1 MIPST
6 LAAEVTDALEDFLS
20 TGFGPSNPALSG
32 VVEQFLAD
40 TDNLFKGPY
49 LSVDLPFRHAPEGGE
64 PFPETPLGFTPWRHQ
79 RNAFNRLSRGQST
92 VIATGTGS
100 GKTECFLYPVL
111 DHCRAQAGAPGVK
124 AIVIYPMNALASDQA
139 RRIAGIVHRTPSLH
153 GKVTAGLYVGET
165 GASPR
170 QRMGA
175 DHVIENREV
184 LRERPPDILLTNY
197 KMLDLLLTRPVDFP
211 LWRHNAA
218 GVLRYLVVDELHT
231 FDGAQGTD
239 LACLIRRLR
248 ARLQAE
254 ELVCVGTSAT
264 IGGDEDRSAIVD
276 YVSEVFHQPFAPDAV
291 VGEVRQGIDEFLEDT
306 IISAYL
312 VPQPGLAER
321 MDPRGYASADE
332 YVRAQHEVFFGEV
345 ADGGLES
352 REWRLALGGK
362 LREHASF
369 VNLLRVLDGSRP
381 TPVAAVLE
389 RLRRSLPGSGIRD
402 AELCL
407 RALCALIS
415 VARRREDAGPDS
427 PVRPLVSLKLHLW
440 VRELRRMVCSVHEAA
455 EALPAGEPDA
465 GPPGDGSGV
474 DLAWQEGNS
483 GPARERIRDRTTSLR
498 GNPTAKSLDSRLR
511 GNDEQALVQ
520 SFPRRRESRGPDPNT
535 NAHERTEP
543 RANPPERSASQPE
556 PLPGVGAGAAPV
568 RRIRYADDLKPD
580 EDAVHLPLVQC
591 RECHATGW
599 GCVKHA
605 AEQRVGQDLRAFY
618 NRFFLRDVDVNYLFP
633 LAPDEP
639 PPWNVRG
646 RELTICGRCGCLAG
660 RDATACPACG
670 QDRLTR
676 VFRPDAVVS
685 RGTGKHARPELGRD
699 CPYCGAR
706 EALIILGARA
716 SSLLAT
722 ALAQLFVSRHN
733 DDRRVI
739 AFSDNVQDAAHRGSF
754 FAARTWRNGLRAA
767 IAQVVA
773 KHDGIALG
781 ELPDRVLTWW
791 GRGDASPG
799 AADANPGAANPGAA
813 EANPG
818 AAEANPG
825 AAEANPGVADANPGA
840 FDEERFISEFIAPDR
855 LWLRDFEALRDNG
868 AVPAGSR
875 LLSWVQRRVRW
886 DTLAELTFGATI
898 GRTLERTRVAAVG
911 FDREALNRAC
921 EAAAA
926 RIREEFGEL
935 RAIDDLHV
943 RSLVLGVLRRMR
955 DRGAVESPLFGG
967 YLRSGGNPFA
977 IRDIALQD
985 FGPRSALPV
994 FPAPAADRHGV
1005 EALAGPR
1012 KSWYQTWVEKVLT
1025 PVNVLA
1031 ATRNAVDVLHIVLQA
1046 SIAAGLVS
1054 EVSARRTK
1062 VWALNPA
1069 RLHVTARTTVMHCEK
1084 SGRTLVVPAREAELW
1099 QGVPC
1104 LDRAAQDRY
1113 VRQEPGSPTWAGRLY
1128 RKGDIH
1134 RIVSAE
1140 HTALVSRQERDR
1152 LQERFAAPDARPWEP
1167 NLLSAT
1173 PTLELGVDIG
1183 DLSTV
1188 VMCSVPPAPVN
1199 WVQRT
1204 GRAGRR
1210 DGNALTLTV
1219 ATGQPH
1225 DLYYYTEPMEMLGS
1239 RIDPPGVF
1247 LNAPA
1252 VLERQLTAFCLD
1264 CWVAGGVDEGAV
1276 PRTVRAVLNN
1286 VERTNTRGFPYPLLD
1301 FVAEHGDDLL
1311 ARFFRAFEA
1320 RSGTSRGFDRAFEP
1334 RSGAGRGFDRAF
1346 EPRSGTGRGFDD
1358 ASRRYLGAFLH
1369 GADPEDSLRLR
1380 ILKCLTEVV
1389 KERRSLRNNV
1399 ETLGRRIRALEREP
1413 SDEASRKTVKALSDE
1428 RRALQEL
1435 LRKLN
1440 GKDTFGFLTDEGLL
1454 PNYAFPQEG
1463 VTLKSVIFKRRQA
1476 EEGEAEAE
1484 EDDVVVYEYPR
1495 PAAAALGELAPRN
1508 EFYAGGRRVAV
1519 RRIDTRVSPIER
1531 WRLCPSCPYC
1541 ENIEAGDRHG
1551 ACPRCGDPLWGDA
1564 GQRRELLR
1572 LRLVHAATQD
1582 RQSRIMDER
1591 DDREPLFY
1599 TRQLVADFDPESVS
1613 HAFATGDSGQPFGFE
1628 YVPAATFREM
1638 NFGRMDDQDSPTVFA
1653 GHAAPRRGFSLC
1665 RRCGGVEGADG
1676 EVQHARTCG
1685 AGDERAIVDGL
1696 YLYREFKSEAVRMLI
1711 PAAGSMN
1718 AEARISS
1725 FIAALELG
1733 LRRRFAGA
1741 VDHLRVMVCRFPA
1754 ADSGAGIDFLMLH
1767 DTVPGGTGYLKQMMT
1782 DPDNLLSVFR
1792 MAHDALVQCA
1802 CNADPLKDGCYRCVY
1817 AYRRSHDMASTSR
1830 DTAVAVLNGILEQ
1843 AGDLKKVDG
1852 LRSVKVNPVLESE
1865 LEARF
1870 IEALRRVDVDGE
1882 PVRVREDVVA
1892 GKPGHVLTMTGRT
1905 YYMEAQAE
1913 LGASDGVAIASRP
1926 DFVIRPARASAGKRP
1941 IAVFMDGFEY
1951 HRDRTGEDSAK
1962 RLALVRAGYLVW
1974 SLTWHDLEAVLG
1986 KGDDAPDVLGD
1997 DDGHMA
2003 RLQRTLDARWGTGSV
2018 RSRLAQPS
2026 FGLLVRFLRNP
2037 DAEDWKRAV
2046 FTRLLGLFEP
2056 ADMQSASLKREL
2068 EEAAAEALPPMV
2080 QEVLGALP
2088 QETAFAGRGSW
2099 RDTSQETVFAGR
2111 GDWRDTPP
2119 DCAQVFLALPLVAV
2133 DPPEPDQLV
2142 VVLHLDDSAH
2152 SADQDYR
2159 RTWNGVLRLYNLLQ
2173 FLPNA
2178 WWTTALGVQR
2188 DSYPEF
2194 ATPEP
2199 EVTVAYS
2206 QEWADAISLADV
2218 ELRTTM
2224 EALAARG
2231 VLPPEVGFELID
2243 TAGEVSAEAEL
2254 AWEAERGV
2262 VLLADQE
2269 GQRFAEAGWRTFQAG
2284 APDLVEAI
2292 SAWWTEVRS

>member
-79 RNAFNRLSRGQST
+79 RNAFDRLSRGQST

-111 DHCRAQAGAPGVK
+111 DHCRAEIGAPGVK

-197 KMLDLLLTRPVDFP
+197 KMLDLLLTRPVDLP

-248 ARLQAE
+248 ARLQAD

-264 IGGDEDRSAIVD
+264 IGGDEDRSVIVD

-332 YVRAQHEVFFGEV
+332 YVRAQHEVFFGE
-345 ADGGLES
+345 APDGGLES
-352 REWRLALGGK
+352 REWCLALGGK

-389 RLRRSLPGSGIRD
+389 RLRRSLPGPGIRD

-415 VARRREDAGPDS
+415 VARRREEGGPNS

-440 VRELRRMVCSVHEAA
+440 VRELRRMVCSVHE
-455 EALPAGEPDA
+455 
-465 GPPGDGSGV
+465 
-474 DLAWQEGNS
+474 N
-483 GPARERIRDRTTSLR
+483 
-498 GNPTAKSLDSRLR
+498 
-511 GNDEQALVQ
+511 
-520 SFPRRRESRGPDPNT
+520 
-535 NAHERTEP
+535 
-543 RANPPERSASQPE
+543 
-556 PLPGVGAGAAPV
+556 PV

-599 GCVKHA
+599 GCVRHA

-685 RGTGKHARPELGRD
+685 KGAGKHARPELGRD

-733 DDRRVI
+733 DDRKVI

-773 KHDGIALG
+773 EHDGIALG
-781 ELPDRVLTWW
+781 ELPERVLTWW
-791 GRGDASPG
+791 GR
-799 AADANPGAANPGAA
+799 ADANPGATDANPGATDA
-813 EANPG
+813 SPGATDANPG
-818 AAEANPG
+818 ATDASPG
-825 AAEANPGVADANPGA
+825 ATDANPGA

-886 DTLAELTFGATI
+886 DTLAELTFGAAI

-911 FDREALNRAC
+911 FDREALDRAC

-1012 KSWYQTWVEKVLT
+1012 KSWYQVWVEKVLT

-1031 ATRNAVDVLHIVLQA
+1031 ATRNAVDVLHVVMNALC
-1046 SIAAGLVS
+1046 AAGLVS

-1062 VWALNPA
+1062 VWALNLA
-1069 RLHVTARTTVMHCEK
+1069 RLHVTAETTVMHCEK
-1084 SGRTLVVPAREAELW
+1084 SGRTLVVPAREADLW

-1113 VRQEPGSPTWAGRLY
+1113 VRQESGSPTWAGRLY
-1128 RKGDIH
+1128 RKGDVH

-1264 CWVAGGVDEGAV
+1264 CWVAGGVDESAV
-1276 PRTVRAVLNN
+1276 PRTIRAVLSN
-1286 VERTNTRGFPYPLLD
+1286 VERTNARGFPYPLLD

-1320 RSGTSRGFDRAFEP
+1320 RSGASRGFDRAFEA
-1334 RSGAGRGFDRAF
+1334 RSGTNRGFDRAF
-1346 EPRSGTGRGFDD
+1346 EARSGTSREIDRAFEARSGTGGGIDD
-1358 ASRRYLGAFLH
+1358 ASRRYLGEFLH

-1380 ILKCLTEVV
+1380 ILKCLTEAV
-1389 KERRSLRNNV
+1389 KERQSLRNNV

-1413 SDEASRKTVKALSDE
+1413 SDEASRKTIKAVSDE
-1428 RRALQEL
+1428 RRALREL
-1435 LRKLN
+1435 SRKLN

-1476 EEGEAEAE
+1476 EEGETESE

-1519 RRIDTRVSPIER
+1519 RRIDTRASPIER

-1564 GQRRELLR
+1564 GQRREMLR

-1599 TRQLVADFDPESVS
+1599 TRQLVADFEPDSVS
-1613 HAFATGDSGQPFGFE
+1613 HAFATSDSGQPFGFE

-1653 GHAAPRRGFSLC
+1653 GHAAPRKGFSLC

-1676 EVQHARTCG
+1676 EIQHARTCG

-1711 PAAGSMN
+1711 PAAGSMK

-1754 ADSGAGIDFLMLH
+1754 ADSGAGIDFLMLY

-1782 DPDNLLSVFR
+1782 DPDNVLSIFR
-1792 MAHDALVQCA
+1792 MAHDALVQCT

-1843 AGDLKKVDG
+1843 AGDLKEVDG

-1892 GKPGHVLTMTGRT
+1892 GKPGHVLTMPGRT

-1926 DFVIRPARASAGKRP
+1926 DFVIRPARESAGS
-1941 IAVFMDGFEY
+1941 
-1951 HRDRTGEDSAK
+1951 DRS
-1962 RLALVRAGYLVW
+1962 
-1974 SLTWHDLEAVLG
+1974 
-1986 KGDDAPDVLGD
+1986 
-1997 DDGHMA
+1997 
-2003 RLQRTLDARWGTGSV
+2003 
-2018 RSRLAQPS
+2018 PS
-2026 FGLLVRFLRNP
+2026 S
-2037 DAEDWKRAV
+2037 W
-2046 FTRLLGLFEP
+2046 T
-2056 ADMQSASLKREL
+2056 AS
-2068 EEAAAEALPPMV
+2068 
-2080 QEVLGALP
+2080 
-2088 QETAFAGRGSW
+2088 S
-2099 RDTSQETVFAGR
+2099 
-2111 GDWRDTPP
+2111 
-2119 DCAQVFLALPLVAV
+2119 
-2133 DPPEPDQLV
+2133 
-2142 VVLHLDDSAH
+2142 
-2152 SADQDYR
+2152 
-2159 RTWNGVLRLYNLLQ
+2159 
-2173 FLPNA
+2173 
-2178 WWTTALGVQR
+2178 TTATGPAR
-2188 DSYPEF
+2188 TRPSG
-2194 ATPEP
+2194 
-2199 EVTVAYS
+2199 S
-2206 QEWADAISLADV
+2206 RWSGRAISSG
-2218 ELRTTM
+2218 R
-2224 EALAARG
+2224 
-2231 VLPPEVGFELID
+2231 
-2243 TAGEVSAEAEL
+2243 
-2254 AWEAERGV
+2254 
-2262 VLLADQE
+2262 
-2269 GQRFAEAGWRTFQAG
+2269 
-2284 APDLVEAI
+2284 
-2292 SAWWTEVRS
+2292 

>member
-64 PFPETPLGFTPWRHQ
+64 PFPDTPLGFTPWRHQ
-79 RNAFNRLSRGQST
+79 RNAFDRLSRGQST

-111 DHCRAQAGAPGVK
+111 DHCRAEIGAPGVK

-239 LACLIRRLR
+239 LACLVRRLR
-248 ARLQAE
+248 ARLQAND
-254 ELVCVGTSAT
+254 LVCVGTSAT

-291 VGEVRQGIDEFLEDT
+291 VGEVRQGIDEFLADT

-321 MDPRGYASADE
+321 MDSRGYTSAEE
-332 YVRAQHEVFFGEV
+332 YIRAQHEVFFGE
-345 ADGGLES
+345 APTEGLES
-352 REWRLALGGK
+352 REWRLALGER

-440 VRELRRMVCSVHEAA
+440 VRELRRMVCSVHE
-455 EALPAGEPDA
+455 
-465 GPPGDGSGV
+465 S
-474 DLAWQEGNS
+474 
-483 GPARERIRDRTTSLR
+483 
-498 GNPTAKSLDSRLR
+498 
-511 GNDEQALVQ
+511 
-520 SFPRRRESRGPDPNT
+520 
-535 NAHERTEP
+535 
-543 RANPPERSASQPE
+543 
-556 PLPGVGAGAAPV
+556 PV

-580 EDAVHLPLVQC
+580 EDSVHLPLVQC

-660 RDATACPACG
+660 RDAETCPACG

-685 RGTGKHARPELGRD
+685 RGTGKHARPQLGRD

-733 DDRRVI
+733 DDRKVI

-773 KHDGIALG
+773 EHDGIALG
-781 ELPDRVLTWW
+781 ELPERVLTWW
-791 GRGDASPG
+791 GRGDANPGAADANLGVAEANPG
-799 AADANPGAANPGAA
+799 AADANPGAADANPNAA
-813 EANPG
+813 EANPD
-818 AAEANPG
+818 A
-825 AAEANPGVADANPGA
+825 ADANPGA

-886 DTLAELTFGATI
+886 DTLAELTFGAAI

-911 FDREALNRAC
+911 FDREALDRAC
-921 EAAAA
+921 EAAAT

-1012 KSWYQTWVEKVLT
+1012 KSWYQVWVEKVLT

-1031 ATRNAVDVLHIVLQA
+1031 ATRNAADVLHVVVQA
-1046 SIAAGLVS
+1046 SSAAGLVS

-1069 RLHVTARTTVMHCEK
+1069 RLHVTAETTVMHCEK
-1084 SGRTLVVPAREAELW
+1084 SGRTLVVPAREADLW

-1113 VRQEPGSPTWAGRLY
+1113 VRQESGSPTWAGRLY
-1128 RKGDIH
+1128 RKGDVH

-1225 DLYYYTEPMEMLGS
+1225 DLYYYTEPLEMLGS

-1264 CWVAGGVDEGAV
+1264 CWVAGGVDDSAV
-1276 PRTVRAVLNN
+1276 PRTIRAVLNN

-1320 RSGTSRGFDRAFEP
+1320 RSGTSRGFD
-1334 RSGAGRGFDRAF
+1334 
-1346 EPRSGTGRGFDD
+1346 D
-1358 ASRRYLGAFLH
+1358 ASRRYLGEFLH

-1380 ILKCLTEVV
+1380 ILKCLTEAV
-1389 KERRSLRNNV
+1389 KERQSLRNNV

-1428 RRALQEL
+1428 RRALREL
-1435 LRKLN
+1435 SRKLN

-1476 EEGEAEAE
+1476 EEGEAEAD

-1508 EFYAGGRRVAV
+1508 EFHAGGRRVAV

-1564 GQRRELLR
+1564 GQRREMLR

-1613 HAFATGDSGQPFGFE
+1613 HAFATSDSGQPFGFE
-1628 YVPAATFREM
+1628 YVPVATFREM

-1653 GHAAPRRGFSLC
+1653 GHAAPRKGFSLC

-1676 EVQHARTCG
+1676 EIQHARTCG
-1685 AGDERAIVDGL
+1685 AGDERSIVDGL

-1711 PAAGSMN
+1711 PAAGSMK

-1754 ADSGAGIDFLMLH
+1754 ADSGAGIDFLMLY

-1782 DPDNLLSVFR
+1782 DPDNVLGIFR
-1792 MAHDALVQCA
+1792 MAHDALVRCA

-1817 AYRRSHDMASTSR
+1817 AYRRSHEMASTSR

-1892 GKPGHVLTMTGRT
+1892 GKPGHVLTMPGRT

-1926 DFVIRPARASAGKRP
+1926 DFVIRPARASAGERP
-1941 IAVFMDGFEY
+1941 IAVFMDGFEH

-1986 KGDDAPDVLGD
+1986 KGDDALDVLDVLGD

-2003 RLQRTLDARWGTGSV
+2003 KLQRTLDARWGTGSV

-2026 FGLLVRFLRNP
+2026 FRLLVRFLRNP
-2037 DAEDWKRAV
+2037 DADGWKRAV

-2056 ADMQSASLKREL
+2056 ADMQSALLKRKFT
-2068 EEAAAEALPPMV
+2068 EAAAEALPPMV

-2088 QETAFAGRGSW
+2088 EETAFAGRGSW
-2099 RDTSQETVFAGR
+2099 RDT
-2111 GDWRDTPP
+2111 PP
-2119 DCAQVFLALPLVAV
+2119 DLARVFLALPLAAV
-2133 DPPEPDQLV
+2133 DPPNPDQLV
-2142 VVLHLDDSAH
+2142 VALHLDDSAR

-2178 WWTTALGVQR
+2178 WWTTTSGVRR

-2199 EVTVAYS
+2199 EVTAAYPR
-2206 QEWADAISLADV
+2206 EWADAISLADV

-2243 TAGEVSAEAEL
+2243 AAGEVSAEAEL

-2262 VLLADQE
+2262 ILLADQE
-2269 GQRFAEAGWRTFQAG
+2269 GRRFAQAGWRTFQAD
-2284 APDLVEAI
+2284 APDLVETI